1 MKLSSRVVFLAI
13 FLACAGL
20 IGFALYLQHS
30 LGLEPCPMCI
40 LQRYAFIV
48 VGVIAL
54 VAAIHN
60 PALLGRWIY
69 SGLLVVMAATGG
81 GVAIRHVYLEH
92 YPPKLFDC
100 GADVGFMLESFPLTE
115 ALPMIFRGTGDCT
128 PRVKAPSTTRLL
140 PVIKLAAGLAM
151 NATAFAISC
160 GVPILPVGFRARASA

>member
-1 MKLSSRVVFLAI
+1 MTFNSRLIYLAVFL
-13 FLACAGL
+13 LCAGL

-40 LQRYAFIV
+40 LQRYAFVV

-54 VAAIHN
+54 VAAIQN
-60 PALLGRWIY
+60 PASLGRWIY
-69 SGLLVVMAATGG
+69 SALLVLMAATGG

-92 YPPKLFDC
+92 YPPKIFDC

-128 PRVKAPSTTRLL
+128 KVLWRFLGLSIAEWSLICFALLIVAAVVTATTKRR
-140 PVIKLAAGLAM
+140 G
-151 NATAFAISC
+151 
-160 GVPILPVGFRARASA
+160 

>member
-1 MKLSSRVVFLAI
+1 MKLNSRLIYLAM

-20 IGFALYLQHS
+20 IGFALYLQHA

-54 VAAIHN
+54 AAAIDN
-60 PALLGRWIY
+60 PALLGRRIY

-81 GVAIRHVYLEH
+81 GIAIRHVYLEH
-92 YPPKLFDC
+92 YPPKIFDC
-100 GADVGFMLESFPLTE
+100 GADVGFMLESFPLTQ

-128 PRVKAPSTTRLL
+128 KVVWRFLGLSIAEWSLICFAALIVAAIVAAAIKTR
-140 PVIKLAAGLAM
+140 
-151 NATAFAISC
+151 
-160 GVPILPVGFRARASA
+160 R

>member
-1 MKLSSRVVFLAI
+1 MTKYSSRLIYLAI
-13 FLACAGL
+13 FLGCAGL

-60 PALLGRWIY
+60 PALVGRRIY
-69 SGLLVVMAATGG
+69 SGLLAITAATGG
-81 GVAIRHVYLEH
+81 GVAMRHVYLEH
-92 YPPKLFDC
+92 FPPKIFDC

-128 PRVKAPSTTRLL
+128 KVPWRFLGLSIAEWSLICFALL
-140 PVIKLAAGLAM
+140 IVAAVIAAVLK
-151 NATAFAISC
+151 
-160 GVPILPVGFRARASA
+160 RRD

>member
-1 MKLSSRVVFLAI
+1 MMMPGPRLIYFAI
-13 FLACAGL
+13 FLVCAGL

-54 VAAIHN
+54 VAAIHH
-60 PALLGRWIY
+60 PGLVGRRIY
-69 SGLLVVMAATGG
+69 SGLLVVMAAAGG

-92 YPPKLFDC
+92 NPPKIFDC

-128 PRVKAPSTTRLL
+128 KVVWRFLGLSIAEWSLICFTLL
-140 PVIKLAAGLAM
+140 IIAGLVA
-151 NATAFAISC
+151 ALSKQ
-160 GVPILPVGFRARASA
+160 RR

>member
-1 MKLSSRVVFLAI
+1 MKLLNSRLIYLVM

-40 LQRYAFIV
+40 LQRYAFIL
-48 VGVIAL
+48 VGLIAL

-60 PALLGRWIY
+60 PALLGRRIY
-69 SGLLVVMAATGG
+69 GGLLVVMAATGG

-92 YPPKLFDC
+92 NPPKIFDC

-128 PRVKAPSTTRLL
+128 KVVWRFLGLSIAEWSLICYVLL
-140 PVIKLAAGLAM
+140 IVAAVVAATIK
-151 NATAFAISC
+151 
-160 GVPILPVGFRARASA
+160 RRD

>member
-1 MKLSSRVVFLAI
+1 MSLSSRRIYLAI
-13 FLACAGL
+13 FLGCSGL

-48 VGVIAL
+48 IGVIAL
-54 VAAIHN
+54 IGVIHN
-60 PALLGRWIY
+60 PAMLGRRIY
-69 SGLLVVMAATGG
+69 SGLLVVVAAIGG

-92 YPPKLFDC
+92 YPPKIFDC

-128 PRVKAPSTTRLL
+128 KVPWRFLSLSIAEWSLICFALL
-140 PVIKLAAGLAM
+140 LVAAVVAAM
-151 NATAFAISC
+151 
-160 GVPILPVGFRARASA
+160 LKRRD

>member
-1 MKLSSRVVFLAI
+1 MKPGPRLIYLAI

-40 LQRYAFIV
+40 LQRYGFIV

-54 VAAIHN
+54 AAAIHN
-60 PALLGRWIY
+60 PALLGRRVY
-69 SGLLVVMAATGG
+69 SALLVVMAATGG

-92 YPPKLFDC
+92 NPPKIFDC

-128 PRVKAPSTTRLL
+128 KVPWRFLSLSIAEWSLICFVLLIVAAVVAALTKPR
-140 PVIKLAAGLAM
+140 G
-151 NATAFAISC
+151 
-160 GVPILPVGFRARASA
+160 

>member
-1 MKLSSRVVFLAI
+1 MMFNSRLIHLAI
-13 FLACAGL
+13 FLVCAGL

-40 LQRYAFIV
+40 VQRYAFVV

-60 PALLGRWIY
+60 PALTGRWIY
-69 SGLLVVMAATGG
+69 SGVLVVMAATGG

-92 YPPKLFDC
+92 NPPRIFDC

-128 PRVKAPSTTRLL
+128 KVLWRFLGLSIAEWSLICFTSLIVAAVVVATIRPRR
-140 PVIKLAAGLAM
+140 
-151 NATAFAISC
+151 
-160 GVPILPVGFRARASA
+160 